1 MVKLTADVILEAA
14 QSVNACREREL
25 NLRGYKFAQ
34 LENLGATLDQYD
46 AINMNDNDLKKI
58 ENFPYFQRLKVL
70 YLANNRIRK
79 IATDFV
85 TNVPNLEELVLNNNE
100 LKELMD
106 VDILAGLEKLEYLSL
121 LGCPM
126 TAITNYRQY
135 IIFKLPQVRVLDYRR
150 VKESE
155 RKEAKKVFGGKAGK
169 AILKQMANTFTPG
182 EGLQDQ
188 INSRN
193 KGGLS
198 EQEKAKIKEAIL
210 AASSLEEVERLQQQ
224 LQAGYIP
231 GQEKKKAANEDEEEE
246 DEEMEE

>member
-1 MVKLTADVILEAA
+1 MGFFLREEQKTSGKMVKLTADVILEAA

-126 TAITNYRQY
+126 TAIT
-135 IIFKLPQVRVLDYRR
+135 DYRR
-150 VKESE
+150 VKESG